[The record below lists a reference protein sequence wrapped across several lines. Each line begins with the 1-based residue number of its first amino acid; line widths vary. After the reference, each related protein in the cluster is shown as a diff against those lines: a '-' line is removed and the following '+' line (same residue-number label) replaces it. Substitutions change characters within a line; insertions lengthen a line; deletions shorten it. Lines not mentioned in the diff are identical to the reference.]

1 MVEWGRLLSGYRGEI
16 LGRRFESCPPRHTK
30 RVPVEGRV
38 FVRSHAP
45 IEGMVFESCPPR
57 HRKHVREG
65 VFLLLYEIGVND
77 SSR

>member
-1 MVEWGRLLSGYRGEI
+1 
-16 LGRRFESCPPRHTK
+16 
-30 RVPVEGRV
+30 
-38 FVRSHAP
+38 
-45 IEGMVFESCPPR
+45 MVFESCPPR